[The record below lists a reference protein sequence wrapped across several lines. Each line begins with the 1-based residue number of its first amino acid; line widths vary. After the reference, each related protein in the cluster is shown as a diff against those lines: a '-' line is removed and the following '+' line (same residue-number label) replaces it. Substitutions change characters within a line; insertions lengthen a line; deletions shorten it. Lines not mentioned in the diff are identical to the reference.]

1 MWLNSTP
8 QHLDYL
14 KGWCTEQYFMS
25 EAYYIRDQTSHQI
38 SSRVRVGV
46 PFGGAEVALRH
57 NRYQYREYSYHLQM
71 GEGFP
76 VSTCIFI
83 HSFILSFFLFPAHTC
98 DHPTHT
104 TQGPTPGA
112 QDAPSDLVTVYLFS
126 LLCALTCATLHLSV
140 LASSPLWPRKFLQVF
155 EDNSDPRVLTRSSGQ
170 TKIGFWTLW
179 ISI

>member
-1 MWLNSTP
+1 
-8 QHLDYL
+8 
-14 KGWCTEQYFMS
+14 MS

-38 SSRVRVGV
+38 SSQVRVGV

-83 HSFILSFFLFPAHTC
+83 HSFIHSLVLPVSCTHV

-126 LLCALTCATLHLSV
+126 LLCPLNCATLHLSV

-155 EDNSDPRVLTRSSGQ
+155 
-170 TKIGFWTLW
+170 
-179 ISI
+179 